1 VVPAGYS
8 AAGMK
13 RRRFAPGAP
22 LLALLVA
29 APASWAQLPQP
40 QQNPPPT
47 TQPAPAPVAKAG
59 RASVFVKGGVR
70 TRRLRYVIRGQR
82 LLVTGRVKPFVAGQ
96 RVTVELRRRSKR
108 VAHKRVRVRNRGRFS
123 ARLKARRRG
132 TMRVL
137 VKHAATARQEAF
149 SAGGGR
155 IKVVRW
161 RAGKGAHG
169 SKVLLLQRRLLS
181 LGYAIPV
188 TGSYD
193 DGTARGVLAFRKVNR
208 MSRTGYASPA
218 VYRKA
223 FVGRGRFKLRHPK
236 AGKHVEF
243 DWSRQVVVLA
253 DKGRAFRVYHASSGK
268 PSTPTV
274 FGSFRFYSKTPG
286 TNAKGMVDSNYFI
299 GGYAIHGYP
308 EVPNYAASH
317 GCIRVPIPNAAAI
330 YSWIKL
336 GDPMFAYG

>member
-1 VVPAGYS
+1 
-8 AAGMK
+8 MI
-13 RRRFAPGAP
+13 RRRLALGVP

-29 APASWAQLPQP
+29 APAGAQVIPPQP
-40 QQNPPPT
+40 TTPTTPPAPPP
-47 TQPAPAPVAKAG
+47 PKPVAKAG
-59 RASVFVKGGVR
+59 RATVFVKGGVR
-70 TRRLRYVIRGQR
+70 TRKLRYVIRGQR
-82 LLVTGRVKPFVAGQ
+82 VLVSGRVKPFVAGQ
-96 RVTVELRRRSKR
+96 RVTVELRRRRKR
-108 VAHKRVRVRNRGRFS
+108 VAHKRVRVRKGGVFS

-132 TMRVL
+132 TLRVV
-137 VKHAATARQEAF
+137 VKHKATQQQKAFRAR
-149 SAGGGR
+149 GGKV
-155 IKVVRW
+155 KVVVW

-169 SKVLLLQRRLLS
+169 TKVLLLQRRLVS

-193 DGTARGVLAFRKVNR
+193 DGTSRGVLAFRKVNR

-223 FVGRGRFKLRHPK
+223 FKGRGRFKLRHPR

-253 DKGRAFRVYHASSGK
+253 AKGRAFRVFHASSGK
-268 PSTPTV
+268 ASTPTV
-274 FGSFRFYSKTPG
+274 FGSFRFYSKTLG
-286 TNAKGMVDSNYFI
+286 TNAKGMVDSNYFV

-308 EVPNYAASH
+308 EVPNYPASH

-330 YSWIKL
+330 FSWIRL
-336 GDPMFAYG
+336 GDPIFVYR

>member
-1 VVPAGYS
+1 
-8 AAGMK
+8 MK
-13 RRRFAPGAP
+13 RRRIALGAP
-22 LLALLVA
+22 LLALVVA
-29 APASWAQLPQP
+29 APAGAQVV
-40 QQNPPPT
+40 PPPQGTPT
-47 TQPAPAPVAKAG
+47 TPPPPKPVAKAG

-70 TRRLRYVIRGQR
+70 TRKLRYVIRGQKV
-82 LLVTGRVKPFVAGQ
+82 LVSGRVKPFVAGQ
-96 RVTVELRRRSKR
+96 RVTVELRRRRKR
-108 VAHKRVRVRNRGRFS
+108 VAHKRVRVRRGGVFS

-132 TMRVL
+132 TMRVV
-137 VKHAATARQEAF
+137 VKHAATAQQAAF
-149 SAGGGR
+149 RAGGGR

-169 SKVLLLQRRLLS
+169 IKVLLLQRRLLS

-193 DGTARGVLAFRKVNR
+193 DGTSRGVLAFRKVNR
-208 MSRTGYASPA
+208 MSRNGYAGPG

-223 FVGRGRFKLRHPK
+223 FKGRGRFKLRHPR

-253 DKGRAFRVYHASSGK
+253 DKGRALRVYHASSGK

-299 GGYAIHGYP
+299 RGYAIHGYP

-317 GCIRVPIPNAAAI
+317 GCIRIPIPNAA
-330 YSWIKL
+330 SVFGWIRL
-336 GDPMFAYG
+336 GDPIFVYR